1 MGGLTGALNIAK
13 NSLLAFQLATQ
24 VIGHNISNVNNENYS
39 RQKIIEGT
47 YPPSPSPVGPIGTG
61 VRVEYI
67 QRFFDVFLERNINL
81 KHTDFGLF
89 KAEEEG
95 LTILEGFFNEVAQG
109 VGFTE
114 ILKHFWNA
122 WQILATNPENL
133 AARTQVLEYGKL
145 IVELF
150 KSKFQ
155 ALKDLEA
162 QIGLKL
168 RTLVERINTIA
179 SQISQLNLQITA
191 IESGNKKANDLRDK
205 RDALIRELSQLVSIQ
220 YFETKE
226 GAYNVIL
233 GRGYNLVNIDRV
245 WKLEISGTD
254 LYWIDTQGNKIPLTS
269 KEVGLGELGG
279 WLRLLEQLSDSYNYE
294 YVSGNKVVYDTNGKL
309 ITEITRL
316 TELNL
321 TGFVTFQVT
330 GSDHFGNLINTT
342 INFDLGT
349 NPNVTIKDLLYE
361 IEKAFDFTVEAY
373 LRDGRLF
380 IQDRFRGPGKLEF
393 AITHNGTPFFG
404 IFTDPAYQRRVLELN
419 LAGRLK
425 LFGEELVKAV
435 NELHTQG
442 VGLTFYTGELEG
454 AYFANQYIKE
464 LPYFLN
470 LAKTSTRTE
479 LTGFFY
485 LWTKDSQG
493 KITPIRISLE
503 GLTVDA
509 TLEDLKD
516 RINEKIG
523 EVGFQN
529 QELQAFIRNGKLVL
543 RAKEGYSFSFS
554 NDTSGILL
562 STGLNLFFVGTD
574 PENLSINP
582 HLIYKPEL
590 LASGKMD
597 LTSFRTENP
606 LFGRFRSLQ
615 SNIASTTF
623 DNSLTKIY
631 LKIYDDKVNE
641 VSLFRENPEKEKI
654 FFVLGKGIGEDTKLT
669 DLGFTL
675 GATISLGGIT
685 PDGTQ
690 VSGNIT
696 VGAFTTVKDL
706 MEVIRKVYAG
716 SVEVYLKEG
725 MLTIESKQTGS
736 SSLNFFS
743 SELSL
748 NSVFGPSYRWSISSH
763 FGYYVEVPVNP
774 GETFFQILAKFDRL
788 PYIRAYIDES
798 GHAVITLEL
807 NQVRVYAF
815 ELGDNSTMNGFIDF
829 LGTQEMHI
837 PSFRGDP
844 KTGSLTRVITGL
856 EGYPLDPSYMDYLSF
871 YLFDKTGNHIDT
883 LRINLEAIRDPTSNK
898 TIFDLIRE
906 INASQNAI
914 YGLSARLDREG
925 RLIIETTGLYQ
936 TKTFVVQ
943 DEVWDGQNFIQTSYS
958 VGFINFLK
966 GYELKRGDN
975 RVAQAI
981 ADLSSAVRE
990 KLNYSTL
997 ENYYSSMVGE
1007 VGAVAKAVREN
1018 KSFLEALLSQ
1028 LKAIRDSVSGVSLDE
1043 EMTKLIKYQQAFAAS
1058 AKLLSSVEEMFETLI
1073 AAKR

>member
-81 KHTDFGLF
+81 KYTDFGLF

-95 LTILEGFFNEVAQG
+95 LTILESLFNEVAQG

-114 ILKHFWNA
+114 TLKNFWNA
-122 WQILATNPENL
+122 WQTLATNPENL

-168 RTLVERINTIA
+168 RTIVERINTIA

-279 WLRLLEQLSDSYNYE
+279 WLRLLEQLSDGYNYE
-294 YVSGNKVVYDTNGKL
+294 YVSGNKMLHDPNGKL
-309 ITEITRL
+309 ITETTKL
-316 TELNL
+316 TELGL
-321 TGFVTFQVT
+321 TGSVTFQVIGT
-330 GSDHFGNLINTT
+330 DHFGNPIDRT

-349 NPNVTIKDLLYE
+349 NPNVTVKDLLYE
-361 IEKAFDFTVEAY
+361 IERAFDFTIEAY
-373 LRDGRLF
+373 LKDGRLF
-380 IQDRFRGPGKLEF
+380 IQNRFRGPGKLEF
-393 AITHNGTPFFG
+393 AITYNGTPLFG
-404 IFTDPAYQRRVLELN
+404 IFTDPAYQRKVLELN

-435 NELHTQG
+435 NELHSKG

-454 AYFANQYIKE
+454 AYFANQYVKE
-464 LPYFLN
+464 LPYFLD
-470 LAKTSTRTE
+470 LAKTPAGDE
-479 LTGFFY
+479 LAGFFY
-485 LWTKDSQG
+485 LWIKDPQG
-493 KITPIRISLE
+493 KITPVKVSLE
-503 GLTVDA
+503 GLTVEA

-523 EVGFQN
+523 ETGFQN
-529 QELQAFIRNGKLVL
+529 QELQAFIRNGKLIL

-574 PENLSINP
+574 PENLNINP
-582 HLIYKPEL
+582 HLVYKPEL

-606 LFGRFRSLQ
+606 LFGRFKSLQ
-615 SNIASTTF
+615 ANIAETTF
-623 DNSLTKIY
+623 DSSLTKIY
-631 LKIYDDKVNE
+631 LKLYDDKANE
-641 VSLFRENPEKEKI
+641 VSLFRTNPEKEKV
-654 FFVLGKGIGEDTKLT
+654 FFVLGKSIGEDTKLI

-675 GATISLGGIT
+675 GEDINFGGVT

-690 VSGNIT
+690 VSGSLT
-696 VGAFTTVKDL
+696 VGAFTTMKDL
-706 MEVIRKVYAG
+706 MEAVRRTYAG
-716 SVEVYLKEG
+716 SVEVYLREG
-725 MLTIESKQTGS
+725 MFIVESKLAGGS
-736 SSLNFFS
+736 SLYFS
-743 SELSL
+743 SSQLSQ
-748 NSVFGPSYRWSISSH
+748 NSVFGSSYKWSITSNYNYH
-763 FGYYVEVPVNP
+763 VEFNVNT
-774 GETFFQILAKFDRL
+774 GETLSQILAKLDRL
-788 PYIRAYIDES
+788 PYLRAYIDER
-798 GHAVITLEL
+798 GHAVISLEP
-807 NQVRVYAF
+807 NQLKVYAF
-815 ELGDNSTMNGFIDF
+815 ELGDNSIANGFID
-829 LGTQEMHI
+829 LLNDQGMYI
-837 PSFRGDP
+837 PAFKGDP
-844 KTGSLTRVITGL
+844 GIFITRVITGL
-856 EGYPLDPSYMDYLSF
+856 EGFPLNEFSPDYLSF
-871 YLFDKTGNHIDT
+871 YLFDKTGRHIDT
-883 LRINLEAIRDPTSNK
+883 FRINLEVIRDPTSNQ
-898 TIFDLIRE
+898 TILDLIRE
-906 INASQNAI
+906 INAPQNVI

-943 DEVWDGQNFIQTSYS
+943 DEVWDGQNFIQTSYNL
-958 VGFINFLK
+958 GFINFLK

-975 RVAQAI
+975 RAAQDI
-981 ADLSSAVRE
+981 ADLSSAVRIR
-990 KLNYSTL
+990 LNYATL

-1007 VGAVAKAVREN
+1007 VGAVARAVREN
-1018 KSFLEALLSQ
+1018 RSFLEALISQ

-1043 EMTKLIKYQQAFAAS
+1043 EMIKLIKYQQAFAAS